1 VAGRVEA
8 RHRHVLGKAL
18 EGRARGEPDELGGGD
33 GPVPAAQPSRVATL
47 RIANRGRFPASLSS
61 HVPLQWASPTLEF
74 PRAGLAGARLRLPAG
89 AAVRIEPGAEID
101 VEVMW
106 S

>member
-1 VAGRVEA
+1 VIA
-8 RHRHVLGKAL
+8 
-18 EGRARGEPDELGGGD
+18 GD
-33 GPVPAAQPSRVATL
+33 GPVPAARPSRVAKL

-61 HVPLQWASPTLEF
+61 HIPLDWASPTLEF
-74 PRAGLAGARLRLPAG
+74 EREGLAGARLLLPAG
-89 AAVRIEPGAEID
+89 AAVRIEPGAKLD

>member
-1 VAGRVEA
+1 MRP
-8 RHRHVLGKAL
+8 
-18 EGRARGEPDELGGGD
+18 GEVIAGD
-33 GPVPAAQPSRVATL
+33 GPVPAAQPRRVATL

-61 HVPLQWASPTLEF
+61 HLPLDWASPTLEF
-74 PRAGLAGARLRLPAG
+74 PREALAGARLLLPAG
-89 AAVRIEPGAEID
+89 ASVRIEPGAEIE

>member
-1 VAGRVEA
+1 M
-8 RHRHVLGKAL
+8 
-18 EGRARGEPDELGGGD
+18 
-33 GPVPAAQPSRVATL
+33 L

-61 HVPLQWASPTLEF
+61 HVPLDWVSPTLEF
-74 PRAGLAGARLRLPAG
+74 SRDGLAGARLRLPAG
-89 AAVRIEPGAEID
+89 ASLRIEPGAEVE